1 MAGRETMPVQ
11 RLTLE
16 EVVGHCDDVAR
27 AVRES
32 GFRPDTIVAV
42 ARGGFA
48 PARFLCDFLDVSRLL
63 SLQVRHYGSGGQAER
78 RAEVSEPLAGQIDGC
93 RVLLVDDVN
102 DSGDTLD
109 AALPYLEGLGP
120 AELRTAV
127 LHEKANTARQ
137 ADYRS
142 GFIREWRWLLYPWAV
157 VEDGGQ
163 FLRDMRP
170 MPTTR
175 EAAIRRLK
183 EDHDLVLDEAELDR
197 VLVFNE
203 IDLGDA

>member
-11 RLTLE
+11 RLTVD
-16 EVVGHCDDVAR
+16 EVVDHCDHVAR
-27 AVRES
+27 AVVES

-78 RAEVSEPLAGQIDGC
+78 RAGVSEPLAGDIAGS

-102 DSGDTLD
+102 DSGDTLE
-109 AALPYLEGLGP
+109 AALPYLRELGP

-127 LHEKANTARQ
+127 LHEKANTSRQ
-137 ADYRS
+137 ADFRS

-163 FLRDMRP
+163 FLRDMQP
-170 MPTTR
+170 MPTSR
-175 EAAIRRLK
+175 SEAVRRLK
-183 EDHDLVLDEAELDR
+183 ADHELVLDEAELDR
-197 VLVFNE
+197 VLFFNDIE
-203 IDLGDA
+203 LG

>member
-11 RLTLE
+11 RLTLD
-16 EVVGHCDDVAR
+16 EVVAHCDQVAR
-27 AVRES
+27 AVGES

-48 PARFLCDFLDVSRLL
+48 PARFLCDFLGVSRLL
-63 SLQVRHYGSGGQAER
+63 SLQVRHYGSGGQADC
-78 RAEVSEPLAGQIDGC
+78 RAEVSEPLAGEIADC

-102 DSGDTLD
+102 DSGDTLE

-127 LHEKANTARQ
+127 LHEKDNTARQ
-137 ADYRS
+137 ADFRS
-142 GFIREWRWLLYPWAV
+142 GFIHEWRWLLYPWAV

-170 MPTTR
+170 MPTSR
-175 EAAIRRLK
+175 DEAARRLK
-183 EDHDLVLDEAELDR
+183 EDHELVLDEAELDR
-197 VLVFNE
+197 VLFFSG
-203 IDLGDA
+203 IALD